1 MKFSTLIFLSAAIAA
16 PVAAFVPRMSG
27 ARRRQPVSMMAE
39 QQGMVTVYMRDGCPF
54 CVAAKDLLEGEYGM
68 DLNVVN
74 IWEGSEDDQKSK
86 VRDMKTYS
94 GGRQTVPQ
102 IFFNSEHIGGNDDVQ
117 TLHQDGKLQAML
129 DKVKGEKPMMQ
140 ASWCRIARWRLRLC
154 VLQNER

>member
-1 MKFSTLIFLSAAIAA
+1 MMKLAATLLIAAAVAA
-16 PVAAFVPRMSG
+16 PVAAFVPRMAGG
-27 ARRRQPVSMMAE
+27 ARRQSMTMMAE

-54 CVAAKDLLEGEYGM
+54 CVEAKNLLEGEYGM

-74 IWEGSEDDQKSK
+74 IWEGSEDEQKSK

-102 IFFNSEHIGGNDDVQ
+102 IFFKSEHIGGNDDVQ
-117 TLHQDGKLQAML
+117 TLHSDGKLQAML

-140 ASWCRIARWRLRLC
+140 KGWWHPRY
-154 VLQNER
+154 